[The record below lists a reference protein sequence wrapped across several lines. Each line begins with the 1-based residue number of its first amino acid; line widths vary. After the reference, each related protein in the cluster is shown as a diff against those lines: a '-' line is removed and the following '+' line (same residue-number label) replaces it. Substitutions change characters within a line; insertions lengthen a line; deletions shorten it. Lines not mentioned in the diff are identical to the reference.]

1 MEFVDLS
8 SFDGGLVGIIREI
21 ILIGEKEVK
30 LDNLTERGYSTK
42 GVSTMM
48 MKNYQTDSVCYIK
61 DKETKLY
68 ELFAIAKI
76 YQK

>member
-1 MEFVDLS
+1 MDFVDLP
-8 SFDGGLVGIIREI
+8 SFDGGLVGVIREI

-48 MKNYQTDSVCYIK
+48 MKNYQTYSVCYIK
-61 DKETKLY
+61 VKETKLY